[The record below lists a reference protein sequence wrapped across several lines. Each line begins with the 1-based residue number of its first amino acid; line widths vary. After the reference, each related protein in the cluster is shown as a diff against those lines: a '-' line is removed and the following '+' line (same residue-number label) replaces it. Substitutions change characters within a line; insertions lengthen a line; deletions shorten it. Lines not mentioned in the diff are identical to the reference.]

1 MGLGVAK
8 RSEADTAYDACGGAS
23 GCVDGSAGALDVQA
37 LDDDANMK
45 QTAGLIGLIAG
56 GAVAAT
62 GAVLVIVSVTSSG
75 PEAQATLVPWVG
87 PGSLGVRGT
96 F

>member
-1 MGLGVAK
+1 MGLGVSA
-8 RSEADTAYDACGGAS
+8 RSDADTTYDACGGPT
-23 GCVDGSAGALDVQA
+23 GCVEGSSGALATQA
-37 LDDDANMK
+37 LDDDADTQ

-62 GAVLVIVSVTSSG
+62 GAVLVIVSATSSE
-75 PEAQATLVPWVG
+75 PATQATVVPWVG